1 MPPETD
7 EQGLP
12 VEDALALLAYLVTC
26 AELCT
31 YEPWHYGQLRL
42 IDAAGRLSRALV
54 ESGAAGDRPW
64 LDELQRSIQEK
75 KELVMWDF
83 AGFQAF
89 LRETPRTVAA
99 ELREEGW

>member
-1 MPPETD
+1 MSE

-12 VEDALALLAYLVTC
+12 IEDALKLLAYLTTC

-54 ESGAAGDRPW
+54 EAGADAQHPW
-64 LDELQRSIQEK
+64 LADVQRAIETR
-75 KELVMWDF
+75 KELVMFDF
-83 AGFQAF
+83 PGFQAF
-89 LRETPRTVAA
+89 LRETPGTVAA
-99 ELREEGW
+99 ELRKEGW